1 METLF
6 VPKIQAE
13 SLAAEKIAGLLDEYR
28 VEWQAIGCANWEDQ
42 YPYKPDVRFRMA
54 HTGGAIL
61 LEYEVSEACV
71 RALAQDNGRVWEDA
85 CCECFVQMDE
95 GDAYY
100 NIECNCAGRILVGAG
115 ADRHHRTWAS
125 QAVLDRID
133 RYSSL
138 GSSPFDERPCNSP
151 WRLALLIPVSTF
163 FLHKIS
169 GLGGRYLRA
178 NFYKCGDLLSKPHFL
193 SWQPIT
199 LPKPDFHQPSFFGLL
214 KME

>member
-54 HTGGAIL
+54 HTDGAIL

-100 NIECNCAGRILVGAG
+100 NIECNCAARRL
-115 ADRHHRTWAS
+115 
-125 QAVLDRID
+125 
-133 RYSSL
+133 SSTAL
-138 GSSPFDERPCNSP
+138 TAIH
-151 WRLALLIPVSTF
+151 RLAAVRSMSVPATVP
-163 FLHKIS
+163 
-169 GLGGRYLRA
+169 
-178 NFYKCGDLLSKPHFL
+178 GDWH
-193 SWQPIT
+193 
-199 LPKPDFHQPSFFGLL
+199 
-214 KME
+214 